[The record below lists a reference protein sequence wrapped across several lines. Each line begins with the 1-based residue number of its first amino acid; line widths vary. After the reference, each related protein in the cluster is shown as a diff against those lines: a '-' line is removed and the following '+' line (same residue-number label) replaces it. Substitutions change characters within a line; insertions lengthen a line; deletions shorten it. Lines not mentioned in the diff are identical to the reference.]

1 MTAIELAAAGGIVCA
16 AGLALAAG
24 LKVRRRA
31 PVVTWQAWA
40 EAFPFR
46 VVSWGLSVAVTL
58 AVVAGAAAAIDA
70 RVAAKA
76 RHSRASGGNYIA
88 LPQRM
93 ALPPRPPSSPG
104 HNHRRKGA
112 RAGLPVALGPSPM
125 LYPSPSLPVP
135 RSHSPAPSAPPTST
149 PAPHPSHTATPTP
162 SHSPSPSPS
171 PSHSPSPSPS
181 QSPSPSPSPSPSQS
195 PSPSPTGYAS
205 PSATATPSPYGEG
218 Q

>member
-16 AGLALAAG
+16 AGLSLAAG
-24 LKVRRRA
+24 LKVRRRT

-46 VVSWGLSVAVTL
+46 VVSWGLGVAVTL

-76 RHSRASGGNYIA
+76 HRPHAAGGNYIA

-93 ALPPRPPSSPG
+93 ALPPRPASPPG
-104 HNHRRKGA
+104 RHHRRKGT
-112 RAGLPVALGPSPM
+112 RPGLPVALGPSPM

-135 RSHSPAPSAPPTST
+135 GSHSPAPPAPHAPPTGS
-149 PAPHPSHTATPTP
+149 
-162 SHSPSPSPS
+162 
-171 PSHSPSPSPS
+171 
-181 QSPSPSPSPSPSQS
+181 
-195 PSPSPTGYAS
+195 
-205 PSATATPSPYGEG
+205 
-218 Q
+218 